1 MQSEDLIGFSWYLS
15 SSNGLLALWCLG
27 LSHISALFTAL
38 AHVHR
43 LGAICDIHHR
53 GWKIDLAWPRQRGVV
68 VGDTSGALSHLR
80 HCIKGA
86 HASRWSSIWCY
97 FRRDFRFSLFTMH
110 RNFSVHVHLTW
121 AGIIEV
127 LLSVENRLDFLNL
140 VPGLK
145 VVLGIDRVFST
156 AAIVL
161 FRVVRKWAQRLLFL
175 KAIF

>member
-1 MQSEDLIGFSWYLS
+1 MPRFVSYKRLIYCSCSCS
-15 SSNGLLALWCLG
+15 SSRRYLWYSSSRLKDWSGVTQAERCCCRRHER
-27 LSHISALFTAL
+27 STESSASLYQRCSCESMVEYLMLFS
-38 AHVHR
+38 
-43 LGAICDIHHR
+43 
-53 GWKIDLAWPRQRGVV
+53 K
-68 VGDTSGALSHLR
+68 
-80 HCIKGA
+80 
-86 HASRWSSIWCY
+86 
-97 FRRDFRFSLFTMH
+97 RFSIQPFH
-110 RNFSVHVHLTW
+110 HVRNFSVHVHLTW